1 MLLKQVYIF
10 LICSLIFELVIMTI
24 IVIVLFIILISKN
37 NNKKTPLLGG

>member
-1 MLLKQVYIF
+1 MLLEQVSIF